1 MNTNVMYLHY
11 DSDKKHIYTMSIC
24 DFFITFA
31 SYKKD
36 MTL

>member
-1 MNTNVMYLHY
+1 MTAT
-11 DSDKKHIYTMSIC
+11 KKHIYTMSMC